1 MTFDNNVPTKF
12 PKISP
17 RGPSGELLL
26 ASERAKASFD
36 VDRLTRFMYTEEW
49 LDKMDKVLKVME
61 SEPAFDKSR
70 RYFMGREEKIKVALL
85 KDKRFLEIVK

>member
-1 MTFDNNVPTKF
+1 
-12 PKISP
+12 
-17 RGPSGELLL
+17 
-26 ASERAKASFD
+26 
-36 VDRLTRFMYTEEW
+36 MYTEEW